1 MNSTVNLSVV
11 RGAALTLLLCG
22 LLWARYTCAADAS
35 GLQLEAKIP
44 LGSVR
49 GRIDHLAIDLA
60 RRRLFIA
67 ELGNNSVAVVDLQRR
82 QVTQTL
88 TGLAEPQGVGY
99 LPSSDTLYV
108 ASAGDG
114 TVRLFEGASL
124 KPGFS
129 IPLGEDADNVR
140 VDDAAHRVFVGYGS
154 GALAVIDAM
163 SRAKTATITLHGHP
177 ESFRLEEKGERIFV
191 NVPDARQIAVLDRLK
206 NRQLSS
212 WPTEE
217 LRANFAMAL
226 DEPGK
231 RVFAVFRHP
240 AKIAAFNTATGAMSA
255 TLATCGDADD
265 VYVDAKRDR
274 LYVICGEGV
283 VDVIGARPGDY
294 RSLARIPTA
303 AGARTGLFAPEL
315 DRLFVAVRASVTQP
329 AAIWVFRPE

>member
-1 MNSTVNLSVV
+1 MNLSPV
-11 RGAALTLLLCG
+11 RGAALALLLCG
-22 LLWARYTCAADAS
+22 LLGARHTPAVDAG

-163 SRAKTATITLHGHP
+163 SRAKTATG
-177 ESFRLEEKGERIFV
+177 
-191 NVPDARQIAVLDRLK
+191 
-206 NRQLSS
+206 QL
-212 WPTEE
+212 
-217 LRANFAMAL
+217 LR
-226 DEPGK
+226 
-231 RVFAVFRHP
+231 
-240 AKIAAFNTATGAMSA
+240 
-255 TLATCGDADD
+255 
-265 VYVDAKRDR
+265 
-274 LYVICGEGV
+274 
-283 VDVIGARPGDY
+283 
-294 RSLARIPTA
+294 
-303 AGARTGLFAPEL
+303 
-315 DRLFVAVRASVTQP
+315 
-329 AAIWVFRPE
+329 